1 MALAVPAKEPSTPS
15 GMEIARVMAPAIS
28 TENLAVVIATVVLEI
43 AAILNA
49 PQKRAWV
56 TTI

>member
-28 TENLAVVIATVVLEI
+28 TENLAMVITTVVLQRG
-43 AAILNA
+43 AILNA
-49 PQKRAWV
+49 PQKRALV
-56 TTI
+56 ATI

>member
-1 MALAVPAKEPSTPS
+1 MAPVPAKEPSTPS
-15 GMEIARVMAPAIS
+15 GMEIARVMAPSIS
-28 TENLAVVIATVVLEI
+28 TENLAVVITTVVLQI

-49 PQKRAWV
+49 PQKRALV